1 MTQGKRNPENNIS
14 KEQWVRHF
22 KNLFE
27 SLDMDDNILLQDD
40 HFEMDENLDNL
51 ENYIFNSEILEEE
64 ILRSIKSLKKGT
76 SGGEDK
82 LIPEFFIYSVDKIL
96 PLLIVLFNRLFET
109 GEFPDAWN
117 KANIVVLHKKGD
129 TNDPNNYR

>member
-22 KNLFE
+22 ENLFE